1 MRIKE
6 TVERLQLE
14 ADRAREEIARLRDE
28 VEELK
33 RLTAAGTGAEKPTQ
47 AADGAAKTVRKRTA
61 KKTAEAAEE

>member
-1 MRIKE
+1 MRIKD
-6 TVERLQLE
+6 TVERLQLD
-14 ADRAREEIARLRDE
+14 ADRTREEIARLRDE

-33 RLTAAGTGAEKPTQ
+33 RLTAAGTGAEKPAQ

>member
-6 TVERLQLE
+6 TVERLQLD
-14 ADRAREEIARLRDE
+14 ADRTREELARLRAE
-28 VEELK
+28 VEALK
-33 RLTAAGTGAEKPTQ
+33 AGAGKAEPAQ